1 MQRNNLKMC
10 LRSTDSATDTSE
22 VAKVCI
28 NMKQS
33 WFFLFIYFLFNVGYL
48 GLIVSKFSLYINVKA
63 YGGGGSPS
71 SSSFIIRMDEYN
83 QWLSVNSS

>member
-1 MQRNNLKMC
+1 MQQNNLKMC
-10 LRSTDSATDTSE
+10 LKSTDCAIDTFE

-28 NMKQS
+28 NTKQS
-33 WFFLFIYFLFNVGYL
+33 WFFLFIYLLLNVGYL
-48 GLIVSKFSLYINVKA
+48 RLIVSKFSLHINVKA

-83 QWLSVNSS
+83 QWISVNSS

>member
-48 GLIVSKFSLYINVKA
+48 GLIISKFSLHIIVKA